1 MNRLFGK
8 LEEHPRLNRLSTW
21 LASLPLVGGAWRR
34 LASNPKELERFI
46 KFAIV
51 GLSGG
56 VVDFAILN
64 IMKLLFEQA
73 GLGVGM
79 SGPLNPHQIQS
90 IAANVISFSAAVVSN
105 FTWNRLWTF
114 PESRER
120 PIGGQLA
127 RYAVVNVA
135 GLGINTV
142 LLVVM
147 DRYVFQN
154 FFSVRLSM
162 NLAKAFAIGVVLFWN
177 FGLNR
182 IWTYKGIK

>member
-1 MNRLFGK
+1 MIRLFTK
-8 LEEHPRLNRLSTW
+8 LESHPRWNRVSTW
-21 LASLPLVGGAWRR
+21 LGGLPLIGGVWRR
-34 LASNPKELERFI
+34 LVSNPRELERFI

-51 GLSGG
+51 GISGG

-64 IMKLLFEQA
+64 IMKLVFERA
-73 GLGVGM
+73 GLGVET
-79 SGPLNPHQIQS
+79 SGPLNAHQIQS
-90 IAANVISFSAAVVSN
+90 IAANAISFSAAVISN

-114 PESRER
+114 PESRQR

-127 RYAVVNVA
+127 RYAIVNVL

-162 NLAKAFAIGVVLFWN
+162 NLAKAFAIAVVLFWN
-177 FGLNR
+177 FGINR
-182 IWTYKGIK
+182 IWTYKGIE

>member
-1 MNRLFGK
+1 MIRLFAK
-8 LEEHPRLNRLSTW
+8 IEAHPRLNRISTW
-21 LASLPLVGGAWRR
+21 LASLPLVGSIWKR
-34 LASNPKELERFI
+34 LADNPKELERFI

-51 GLSGG
+51 GIIGG
-56 VVDFAILN
+56 VVDFTILN
-64 IMKLLFEQA
+64 IMKWVFERA
-73 GLGVGM
+73 ELGVGM
-79 SGPLNPHQIQS
+79 GGPLAPHQIQL
-90 IAANVISFSAAVVSN
+90 IAANTISFSAAVVSN

-114 PESRER
+114 PESRQR
-120 PIGGQLA
+120 PIGTQLTS
-127 RYAVVNVA
+127 YAIVNIV

-154 FFSVRLSM
+154 FFSVRLSY

-177 FGLNR
+177 FGVNR

>member
-1 MNRLFGK
+1 MWG
-8 LEEHPRLNRLSTW
+8 
-21 LASLPLVGGAWRR
+21 R
-34 LASNPKELERFI
+34 LAKNPKELERFI

-51 GLSGG
+51 GISGG
-56 VVDFAILN
+56 VVDFTILN
-64 IMKLLFEQA
+64 IMKWVFERA
-73 GLGVGM
+73 GLGIGVG
-79 SGPLNPHQIQS
+79 GLPPHQIQL
-90 IAANVISFSAAVVSN
+90 ITANAISFSAAVVSN

-127 RYAVVNVA
+127 RYAVVNIL

-154 FFSVRLSM
+154 FFSVRLSY

-177 FGLNR
+177 FGVNR

>member
-1 MNRLFGK
+1 VIRLFSTI
-8 LEEHPRLNRLSTW
+8 EAHPRLNRISIW
-21 LASLPLVGGAWRR
+21 LAGLPLVGGVWKR
-34 LASNPKELERFI
+34 LAKNPKELERFI

-51 GLSGG
+51 GISGG
-56 VVDFAILN
+56 VVDFTILN
-64 IMKLLFEQA
+64 IMKWIFERA
-73 GLGVGM
+73 DLGVGA
-79 SGPLNPHQIQS
+79 GWPLDPHQIQL
-90 IAANVISFSAAVVSN
+90 IAANAISFSAAVVSN

-127 RYAVVNVA
+127 RYAVVNIW

-147 DRYVFQN
+147 DRYVFQS
-154 FFSVRLSM
+154 FVSARLSY
-162 NLAKAFAIGVVLFWN
+162 NLAKAFAIAVVLFWN
-177 FGLNR
+177 FGVNR